1 MRYNRGSLTERGP
14 CMEDLM
20 NHTDAGFERKKIAGI
35 ELTDF
40 CRYIKDK
47 HTQEDTMF
55 TFLCIGTDRSTGDAL
70 GPLVGTRLEEYG
82 VKYVI
87 GTLKHPCDADNLEK
101 RMAAVPAGHV
111 IIAIDACLGSSASV
125 GSYLVSGQP
134 LVPAESVGG
143 NLPAVGHYSIAA
155 VVNAKGPKPYWILQM
170 TSLYKVMQMADEIAR
185 SVAQVFADQ
194 SEPVRNGNTHSGT

>member
-1 MRYNRGSLTERGP
+1 
-14 CMEDLM
+14 MEDL
-20 NHTDAGFERKKIAGI
+20 NNYTDAGFDRKRISGT

-40 CRYIKDK
+40 CRKIRDK
-47 HTQEDTMF
+47 YPKEGTMF

-82 VKYVI
+82 VKHVI
-87 GTLKHPCDADNLEK
+87 GSLKHPCDADNLEA

-111 IIAIDACLGSSASV
+111 IIAIDACLGTPASV

-170 TSLYKVMQMADEIAR
+170 TSLYKVMQMADEIAQ
-185 SVAQVFADQ
+185 SVAQVFAEQRESADTR
-194 SEPVRNGNTHSGT
+194 EARSGLLRR